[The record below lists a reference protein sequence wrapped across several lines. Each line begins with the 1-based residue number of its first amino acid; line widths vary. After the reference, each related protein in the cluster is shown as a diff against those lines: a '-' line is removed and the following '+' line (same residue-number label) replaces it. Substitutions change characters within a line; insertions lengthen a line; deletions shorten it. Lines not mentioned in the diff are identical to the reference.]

1 MLPPLIAV
9 KHALAAVLL
18 VVYPAWDYFD
28 TRLLRSGTDS
38 REKLRYYQRTFG
50 FEWIAAALALWSMG
64 PRLFLFPSGLPA
76 FATGHATAYRVAGY
90 AISLLVIWLILSPH
104 IQALRKP
111 QVKDKLRKA
120 LARMQFFLPKTH
132 KEARWFLVLSV
143 TAGTCEEVL
152 YRGFLI
158 RYLGREPGQLGMI
171 GGVLVAVLAFG
182 AAHLYQGVQGFLNSA
197 IGGLLF
203 AVVFLL
209 TGNLVLP
216 ILFHIAADALLVPV
230 LKE

>member
-28 TRLLRSGTDS
+28 ARLLRSGTDS
-38 REKLRYYQRTFG
+38 WEKLRYYQRTFG
-50 FEWIAAALALWSMG
+50 FEWIAAALAVWSMG

-76 FATGHATAYRVAGY
+76 FAAGHAAASRAAGH
-90 AISLLVIWLILSPH
+90 AIALLVMWLILRPH
-104 IQALRKP
+104 IRALRTP
-111 QVKDKLRKA
+111 HVKEKLRRA
-120 LARMQFFLPKTH
+120 VAGMQFFLPKTH
-132 KEARWFLVLSV
+132 QEARWFLALSV
-143 TAGTCEEVL
+143 TAGICEEVL

-158 RYLGREPGQLGMI
+158 RYLGREPGRLGMI
-171 GGVLVAVLAFG
+171 GGVLVALLAFG

-230 LKE
+230 VKE